1 MLAGCK
7 GVREGTRLPLH
18 LVADVGGTV
27 LAVGEAELVEVVN
40 GLETGVLGKGLVG
53 SVCRKQV
60 GV

>member
-1 MLAGCK
+1 
-7 GVREGTRLPLH
+7 
-18 LVADVGGTV
+18 
-27 LAVGEAELVEVVN
+27 VN